1 MSDKYGKLFM
11 ELDET
16 FLDNINVE
24 KISFDNDLL
33 FFKLKELYLIINN
46 IDDYGSIQKKLYE
59 NKTKKQIVELEL
71 ARIKKKKFKDRY
83 IIDGVLNI
91 EQLLRLY
98 DDIPDNV
105 YEKIINLIIKI
116 ELLLDI
122 NVGLFNEVC
131 KLYEN
136 ERKIVEGSSY
146 RKVRIGE

>member
-1 MSDKYGKLFM
+1 M